1 MKEKELKMKLEEVKK
16 NNYNLK
22 KDESYFKLSTIM
34 MENIG
39 ALDPE
44 LRDDLI
50 YDIFCKWILEKRLT
64 KEDLEFLLKLALDD
78 SHLFYKLLE
87 KEEDAVYTRS
97 FSMLSIALI
106 IYVHREESF
115 LKKEV
120 VFEVKDKILD
130 YMYKEEDLRGYVKER
145 GWAHSMAHGAD
156 VLDELANCTC
166 LVEKDLIEILY
177 CIKEKMTTSSYVYI
191 EEENERMVNAV
202 ESVLNRNLIREEA
215 ILNWLGDFQLQGN
228 SHIEKLHSKVNTK
241 SFLRSLYF
249 RLIDTSEYEAIKVK
263 IKNIL
268 KNF

>member
-1 MKEKELKMKLEEVKK
+1 MELKAKLKEVKK
-16 NNYNLK
+16 NNYSISK
-22 KDESYFKLSTIM
+22 GDSYFNLSRIM
-34 MENIG
+34 MEYIG
-39 ALDPE
+39 ALDSE

-50 YDIFCKWILEKRLT
+50 YDIFCKWILEKRLS
-64 KEDLEFLLKLALDD
+64 KEQMEFLLKLALDD
-78 SHLFYKLLE
+78 SHLFYKVL
-87 KEEDAVYTRS
+87 KKDEDAVYTRS

-130 YMYKEEDLRGYVKER
+130 YMNKEEDLRGYVKER

-177 CIKEKMTTSSYVYI
+177 CIKEKMTTFTYVYI
-191 EEENERMVNAV
+191 EEENERMINAV
-202 ESVLNRNLIREEA
+202 ESVLSRNLIKEET
-215 ILNWLGDFQLQGN
+215 ILNWLGDFHLQGN
-228 SHIEKLHSKVNTK
+228 SHLEKFHSKVNTK
-241 SFLRSLYF
+241 NFLRSLYF
-249 RLIDTSEYEAIKVK
+249 RLIDISEYEAIKGK
-263 IKNIL
+263 IINIL